1 MKLNELKTDLQNCK
15 CGKEHTFDLET
26 LEVYSG
32 AIQDTAK
39 ILNRGGFPKKILAV
53 FDENSYR
60 VTDGVLDILKSGGFI
75 VESKV
80 YPSKRT
86 ADMEDVE
93 EIQALIG
100 DNEGVLS
107 VGTGS
112 INDICR
118 LASFY
123 ENRPLAIF
131 ATAPSMDGF
140 ASDSAPITKN
150 DFKISYLCRQ
160 PKIII
165 ADTAILAKAPLEL
178 KAAGFGDMIAKCI
191 AVADWRIATLTHGDY
206 YCEKIA
212 DLVRKAFNGIVNLAP
227 KVREESEEAAG
238 AIMENLVL
246 TGVAMQL
253 AKCTRPAS
261 GTEHIISHF
270 WECKKL
276 ARGKISDFHGKKVG
290 VATLI
295 VADIYHKLCKIDKVK
310 ASKEVVDFDELTSAY
325 GEQLMPEV
333 VNYNTP
339 DTIANE
345 VDLDLLEQKWEEIKR
360 IIVEEIPPVE
370 ELKRLYALAGAVT
383 SGKDIEVDDELFDLG
398 IKYHPYMRKRITLMR
413 LLPLLNIDPLEVY
426 KSE

>member
-1 MKLNELKTDLQNCK
+1 MNLTELRKSMQNCE
-15 CGKEHTFDLET
+15 CGRAHDFDLKT

-32 AIQDTAK
+32 AIKDTAK
-39 ILNRGGFPKKILAV
+39 ILERGGFPKKILAV
-53 FDENSYR
+53 FDENSYK
-60 VTDGVLDILKSGGFI
+60 VTDGILDTLKSGGFI
-75 VESKV
+75 VVSKI

-93 EIQALIG
+93 EIQSLIG
-100 DNEGVLS
+100 ECEGVLS

-118 LASFY
+118 LASFR

-150 DFKISYLCRQ
+150 NFKISYLCRQ

-165 ADTAILAKAPLEL
+165 ADTAILAKAPLAL
-178 KAAGFGDMIAKCI
+178 KASGFGDMIAKCI
-191 AVADWRIATLTHGDY
+191 ALADWRIASLTHGDY
-206 YCEKIA
+206 YCERIA
-212 DLVRKAFNGIVNLAP
+212 DLVRKAFNGIVNLAQSVG
-227 KVREESEEAAG
+227 KECEETAG

-276 ARGKISDFHGKKVG
+276 TKGLISDFHGKKVG

-310 ASKEVVDFDELTSAY
+310 ASREVIDFDELTSAY

-333 VNYNTP
+333 INYNTP

-345 VDLDLLEQKWEEIKR
+345 VDLSLLEEKWEEIKR

-398 IKYHPYMRKRITLMR
+398 VKYHPYMRKRVTLMR
-413 LLPLLNIDPLEVY
+413 LLPLLSIDALEVY
-426 KSE
+426 KEK